1 MRISDWSSDVC
12 ALPIFLVDVRL
23 DRDIFLDRGA
33 ARQGLALVAL
43 EIHERETGCVAMVDL
58 SVHDM
63 HLAGR
68 TQAVAARMREIDAG
82 AECGIEDGLSFLD
95 GHARP
100 QWLDGEFVC
109 HRRTGIGNSAMGNG
123 VIMRI

>member
-1 MRISDWSSDVC
+1 
-12 ALPIFLVDVRL
+12 
-23 DRDIFLDRGA
+23 
-33 ARQGLALVAL
+33 
-43 EIHERETGCVAMVDL
+43 MVDL

-82 AECGIEDGLSFLD
+82 AECGIEEGLSFLD

-109 HRRTGIGNSAMGNG
+109 HSCQGFGNSAQGNG
-123 VIMRI
+123 VQHGSASCGEKECQYVEDTVAPVYFKKK

>member
-1 MRISDWSSDVC
+1 
-12 ALPIFLVDVRL
+12 
-23 DRDIFLDRGA
+23 
-33 ARQGLALVAL
+33 
-43 EIHERETGCVAMVDL
+43 MVDL

-109 HRRTGIGNSAMGNG
+109 HSRQGFGNSALGNG
-123 VIMRI
+123 RSEEPTSELQSLMRNSYAVFCLKKKNTQNRTS